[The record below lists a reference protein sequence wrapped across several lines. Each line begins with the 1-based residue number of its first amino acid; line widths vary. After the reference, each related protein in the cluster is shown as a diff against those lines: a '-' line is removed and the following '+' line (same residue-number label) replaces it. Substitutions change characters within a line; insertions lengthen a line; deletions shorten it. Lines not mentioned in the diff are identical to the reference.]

1 MEKKKLENL
10 LLVSGLTA
18 LGVKTG
24 FVVKSKITENSSDGS
39 EENTVG
45 YDNIGNKYN
54 VKVHQNNFVVL
65 HVSNSWTKDVDSLRD
80 KLGKCNE
87 KGISVAIVLDTKAD
101 NLSDIYNDID
111 FLQSIVKEY
120 KIDLPVYCNL
130 DYIMNNKNLNN
141 AQRTEIIEAFLD
153 KTTRSDMYVG
163 LYGTDTNLAD
173 CNDRIFNISNYDCF
187 LVQDSENIKYNGVCN
202 IYQDFEG
209 NIKAKL
215 DLSKAI
221 QSNDLN
227 NSSKI
232 VTSGVYTITEG
243 DTYHSLGL
251 RFGLSENDLKK
262 YNDNKKIKIG
272 ETIKIPNL
280 YQTIEENKEVSY
292 NYSIARGID
301 ISDYQEYIDWDRVQA
316 TSDYVIVEVAR
327 NKSNYLKNEGEYL
340 ISAIDQISNVTS
352 RNIDLGL
359 YFCITKDMK
368 ISVYEERLENYL
380 TRLDNELLANN
391 IKLNK
396 KDVPVFLD
404 FEVYYQPN
412 DYYRL
417 MESFDRICKNHGYE
431 KIGLYGN
438 KTTLTSISQDMKTDA
453 NVELKNTDWYVWQ
466 SGGPQYS
473 KDESKNYDDVT
484 LEELKEVKNESNS
497 HYTVDIQQV
506 TNVCTDTGARNSVN
520 HCDVSFLYNSELF
533 DNNKEK
539 ENNLIESTIEIDL
552 SNYRGVPTNMILAA
566 VEATLTTAV
575 VIGCVK
581 IIGDKLILKIKNK
594 IKERSKKLTK

>member
-1 MEKKKLENL
+1 L
-10 LLVSGLTA
+10 
-18 LGVKTG
+18 KT
-24 FVVKSKITENSSDGS
+24 
-39 EENTVG
+39 
-45 YDNIGNKYN
+45 
-54 VKVHQNNFVVL
+54 
-65 HVSNSWTKDVDSLRD
+65 
-80 KLGKCNE
+80 
-87 KGISVAIVLDTKAD
+87 
-101 NLSDIYNDID
+101 
-111 FLQSIVKEY
+111 
-120 KIDLPVYCNL
+120 
-130 DYIMNNKNLNN
+130 
-141 AQRTEIIEAFLD
+141 
-153 KTTRSDMYVG
+153 
-163 LYGTDTNLAD
+163 
-173 CNDRIFNISNYDCF
+173 
-187 LVQDSENIKYNGVCN
+187 
-202 IYQDFEG
+202 
-209 NIKAKL
+209 
-215 DLSKAI
+215 
-221 QSNDLN
+221 
-227 NSSKI
+227 
-232 VTSGVYTITEG
+232 
-243 DTYHSLGL
+243 
-251 RFGLSENDLKK
+251 KK
-262 YNDNKKIKIG
+262 YEEVIK
-272 ETIKIPNL
+272 NH
-280 YQTIEENKEVSY
+280 EV
-292 NYSIARGID
+292 
-301 ISDYQEYIDWDRVQA
+301 
-316 TSDYVIVEVAR
+316 
-327 NKSNYLKNEGEYL
+327 KPNYLKNEGEYL